1 MYDNTIVQP
10 SLPEQPVF
18 VSSTSDSFLNSF
30 YNGMEKLLG
39 VNWLGIMY
47 TLLTLIVIVLITIIL
62 YSLVRLYEIKQE
74 ADKKSRSLTPKPLP
88 PLATGVPTAIE
99 TFATTPRENETWRHI
114 RERLLSPN
122 PSDWRLAI
130 IEADIYMDKVL
141 DTKGFHGDTIGDK
154 LKQITPDQF
163 GSVQIAWEA
172 HKVRNRIAH
181 QGSDFTLTQPE
192 SRRVL
197 SYYEIVFRDLE
208 VID

>member
-1 MYDNTIVQP
+1 MQP
-10 SLPEQPVF
+10 SLPQQPF
-18 VSSTSDSFLNSF
+18 ATQSDSIFNSF
-30 YNGMEKLLG
+30 YTVMEKLLG

-47 TLLTLIVIVLITIIL
+47 TILALLVIVFITVIL
-62 YSLVRLYEIKQE
+62 YSLVRLYELKQE
-74 ADKKSRSLTPKPLP
+74 ADKKSRSVTVKPVP
-88 PLATGVPTAIE
+88 PVATGGPTAIG
-99 TFATTPRENETWRHI
+99 TIAAISRENETWRHI

>member
-1 MYDNTIVQP
+1 
-10 SLPEQPVF
+10 
-18 VSSTSDSFLNSF
+18 
-30 YNGMEKLLG
+30 MEKLLG

-47 TLLTLIVIVLITIIL
+47 TILALLVIVFITVIL
-62 YSLVRLYEIKQE
+62 YSLVRLHELKQE
-74 ADKKSRSLTPKPLP
+74 ADKISRAVTAKSKPP
-88 PLATGVPTAIE
+88 VATGGPTAIG
-99 TFATTPRENETWRHI
+99 TVATATRENETWRHI

-154 LKQITPDQF
+154 LKKITPDQF